1 MPEQSLEQVLDRK
14 CYASA
19 MGGDVKSKQEQGVDV
34 CSLEADMAFFE
45 ARLSLAGEHPD
56 TVYQQ
61 AQIKTYR
68 TLGSLLGDRLKALR
82 KPASRSGNSSAAA

>member
-1 MPEQSLEQVLDRK
+1 MGSRT
-14 CYASA
+14 ASTA
-19 MGGDVKSKQEQGVDV
+19 KQGIDV

-61 AQIKTYR
+61 AQIKTYQ
-68 TLGSLLGDRLKALR
+68 TLGELLGNQLKTLR
-82 KPASRSGNSSAAA
+82 APVPNNGSSAAA